1 MSLDSNGSRSAL
13 FLFTKMENCMGTER
27 WHSVPRS
34 QLFWN
39 VPTLLCFWALIRK
52 TGSPAF
58 STLYDAA
65 AVVAVIGVRNRHGIH
80 TALNELSSS
89 LSPSE
94 GVQKTLVVGV
104 IAVACLLVLFCF
116 QGEQSHSW
124 EPSDRLGFLSD
135 SYLKPQ
141 ILPCRTTHTRLYPT
155 SHTFSYSYL
164 YAGVPIGWKGALNTF
179 LSADTSEPASQPGN
193 GKLRRTW
200 FSVEGSD
207 YLQRTITGPT
217 DLLQKLNRYLE
228 SEGINSEL
236 YPYVYLMTAPRF
248 LGFSFNPVS
257 FWYLYSEQK
266 QLAAMILEVN
276 NTFDERRMYFMER
289 EKVQDEQAMQ
299 GKDTFSHSWKKD
311 FHVSPFNDRD
321 GNYSLNAS
329 DPFAP
334 DMSGNGYIDNTITL
348 SSSDGRPKVVARVCS
363 AEPPIIASNVN
374 RIQALRFVCKWWW
387 VGFMTNVRI
396 VREARKLWMK
406 NLPVFYRPEVMKT
419 SIGRRA
425 TAEEDVLAENFL
437 KLLRYIQSNS
447 PDGCSIRYTAA
458 AGKHIGFP
466 ITIAAAVALTSGS
479 LASQRMLEFHVLS
492 PAFYSSFVRYSD
504 VAKAF
509 NALCLCKVEQ
519 ERLAVLSNPDVFL
532 HQIAQLAS
540 FKRQSLLPKVLRDC
554 ATMETARRSRLWRLI
569 ALLLFD
575 QWPMWSSLP
584 SPHVTEPSLM
594 DLAVFSSS
602 QSRPEDSHQ
611 YSETV
616 ISVLSADKLALG
628 STSLLHFYG
637 TLLRYL
643 LLWLFVGRIQAFVL
657 VLRRSGGT

>member
-1 MSLDSNGSRSAL
+1 
-13 FLFTKMENCMGTER
+13 MENCMGTER

-39 VPTLLCFWALIRK
+39 VSALLCFWALIRK

-65 AVVAVIGVRNRHGIH
+65 AVIAVIGVRNRHGIH
-80 TALNELSSS
+80 TALNEISSH
-89 LSPSE
+89 LSPAE

-116 QGEQSHSW
+116 QGEQSHLW

-135 SYLKPQ
+135 SYLKPR
-141 ILPCRTTHTRLYPT
+141 ILPCRTTHTRLYPKI
-155 SHTFSYSYL
+155 HAFSYSYL
-164 YAGVPIGWKGALNTF
+164 YAGIPIGWKGALNTF

-193 GKLRRTW
+193 GKFRRTW

-207 YLQRTITGPT
+207 YLQRTSTGPT
-217 DLLQKLNRYLE
+217 GLLQKLNRYLE

-236 YPYVYLMTAPRF
+236 YPYVYLVTAPRF

-276 NTFDERRMYFMER
+276 NTFDEKRIYFMER
-289 EKVQDEQAMQ
+289 EKVQDEQVMQ
-299 GKDTFSHSWKKD
+299 GKDTFLHSWKKD

-334 DMSGNGYIDNTITL
+334 DMAGDGYIDNTITL
-348 SSSDGRPKVVARVCS
+348 FSSDGRPKVVARVSS

-374 RIQALRFVCKWWW
+374 RIQALQFVCKWWW
-387 VGFMTNVRI
+387 VGFMTNARI

-406 NLPVFYRPEVMKT
+406 NLQVFYRPEVMKT

-458 AGKHIGFP
+458 AGEHVGFP
-466 ITIAAAVALTSGS
+466 ITIAAAGAPTSRS
-479 LASQRMLEFHVLS
+479 LDPQQVLDFHVLS

-509 NALCLCKVEQ
+509 NALCLCKVEK
-519 ERLAVLSNPDVFL
+519 ERLAVLSNPDVVL

-540 FKRQSLLPKVLRDC
+540 SKKKSLLPKVLRDC

-575 QWPMWSSLP
+575 KWPMWCSLP

-594 DLAVFSSS
+594 DLAVFSST
-602 QSRPEDSHQ
+602 QSGPEDGRQ

-616 ISVLSADKLALG
+616 ISVLSAERLALG
-628 STSLLHFYG
+628 STSLLRFYG

-643 LLWLFVGRIQAFVL
+643 LLWLFVGKIQAVVL
-657 VLRRSGGT
+657 VLQRSSRT